1 MNGAN
6 QTTHRRGKN
15 IKREE
20 ILEDGAYPWREAIV
34 AGLKS
39 GLSTTYRL
47 VRIIVPF
54 YFLIE
59 WLKLTPAMGWLGHVL
74 APVMKIWGL
83 PGEAGFVLVTGNLVN
98 LYAAIAVM
106 IPLHMTIPQ
115 ITLMGLMLGISHNII
130 VETVV
135 LKEAH
140 APALRLA
147 LLRLLSSGAVGWI
160 VSKLLMGH

>member
-1 MNGAN
+1 MKIDVETG
-6 QTTHRRGKN
+6 GF
-15 IKREE
+15 
-20 ILEDGAYPWREAIV
+20 PWEKALQS
-34 AGLKS
+34 GLKS
-39 GLSTTYRL
+39 GLATTFRL
-47 VRIIVPF
+47 LKVMIPF

-59 WLKLTPAMGWLGHVL
+59 WLKLTPVLGWLGHFL

-106 IPLHMTIPQ
+106 IPLHLSVPQ
-115 ITLMGLMLGISHNII
+115 ITLMGLMLGISHNI
-130 VETVV
+130 VLETAV

-147 LLRLLSSGAVGWI
+147 FLRLASSCLVGWV
-160 VSKLLMGH
+160 VSKVLMGN

>member
-1 MNGAN
+1 MASPG
-6 QTTHRRGKN
+6 GK
-15 IKREE
+15 EF
-20 ILEDGAYPWREAIV
+20 LWVEALMT
-34 AGLKS
+34 GLKS
-39 GLSTTYRL
+39 GLMTTFKLLR
-47 VRIIVPF
+47 VIIPF

-59 WLKLTPAMGWLGHVL
+59 WLKLTPALGWLGHIL

-115 ITLMGLMLGISHNII
+115 ITLIGLMLGISHNLI
-130 VETVV
+130 VETAV
-135 LKEAH
+135 LKEAK

-147 LLRLLSSGAVGWI
+147 LLRLVSSGLVGWL
-160 VSKLLMGH
+160 VSQLLMGN